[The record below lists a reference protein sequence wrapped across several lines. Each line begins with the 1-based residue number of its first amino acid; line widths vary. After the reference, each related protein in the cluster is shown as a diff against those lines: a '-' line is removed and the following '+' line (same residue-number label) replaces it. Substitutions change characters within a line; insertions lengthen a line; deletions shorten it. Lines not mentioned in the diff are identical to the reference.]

1 MDDPQIT
8 KKGPWA
14 RFLEC
19 VQKVNAVG
27 AAFLGLAAIVG
38 GMWGAWFWFWP
49 NISITSGTVASN
61 VSPLETEYNIKNIG
75 NISLYDVVLSCEI
88 STPEVSHFYVSGIV
102 ADLPGL
108 SMSQYIPLLVPG
120 GVASRN
126 CGGYPLLAN
135 PRMKYPATMLI
146 WATAKWPWPY
156 PLLNYLKYENFKG
169 IKDADGHIQISPNV
183 P

>member
-61 VSPLETEYNIKNIG
+61 VSPLETEYNIKTLG
-75 NISLYDVVLSCEI
+75 TSVYMTLCYRVKYQHLKYHISMCL
-88 STPEVSHFYVSGIV
+88 VSWPI
-102 ADLPGL
+102 
-108 SMSQYIPLLVPG
+108 
-120 GVASRN
+120 
-126 CGGYPLLAN
+126 
-135 PRMKYPATMLI
+135 YPASL
-146 WATAKWPWPY
+146 
-156 PLLNYLKYENFKG
+156 
-169 IKDADGHIQISPNV
+169 
-183 P
+183 